1 MEKIRERINKR
12 AGLIAS
18 MEQMQKVDLNLLGE
32 SEHIPLTKEII
43 LKGVLRCSRRDFDS
57 VFWRHKANGKV
68 NRIRQNVKIRQ
79 MYFYFCKRLTNDSLK
94 EIGKV
99 KNGGKLFQLYDH
111 TTVIHA
117 VRSHENLIDCYK
129 SEKKLS
135 DTIIQYLKM

>member
-32 SEHIPLTKEII
+32 SEHIPLTKEVI
-43 LKGVLRCSRRDFDS
+43 LKGVLKCSRRDFDS

-68 NRIRQNVKIRQ
+68 NRIRHNVKIRQ

>member
-1 MEKIRERINKR
+1 MERVRERIKKR
-12 AGLIAS
+12 TLLIAK
-18 MEQMQKVDLNLLGE
+18 MEQLQKVDLNAIGE
-32 SEHIPLTKEII
+32 YEPRLITKEKI

-68 NRIRQNVKIRQ
+68 NRIRHNVKIRQ

-117 VRSHENLIDCYK
+117 VRSHENLIESYK

-135 DTIIQYLKM
+135 DSVMQYLRM

>member
-1 MEKIRERINKR
+1 MEIIRERIKKR
-12 AGLIAS
+12 ALLINK
-18 MEQMQKVDLNLLGE
+18 MEQLQKVDLNTIGE
-32 SEHIPLTKEII
+32 YEPRLITKEII

-68 NRIRQNVKIRQ
+68 NRIRHNVKIRQ

-117 VRSHENLIDCYK
+117 VSSHEDLIECYK

-135 DTIIQYLKM
+135 DSVMQYLRM

>member
-1 MEKIRERINKR
+1 MVKIRERINKR
-12 AGLIAS
+12 AGLIAK
-18 MEQMQKVDLNLLGE
+18 MEQLQKVDLNTLGE
-32 SEHIPLTKEII
+32 SEPTLLTKEII
-43 LKGVLRCSRRDFDS
+43 LKGVLRCCRRDFHS
-57 VFWRHKANGKV
+57 VFWRHESNGKV
-68 NRIRQNVKIRQ
+68 NRIRDNVKIRQ

-117 VRSHENLIDCYK
+117 VRSHENLIESYK

-135 DTIIQYLKM
+135 DSILQYLRM

>member
-1 MEKIRERINKR
+1 MEIIRERIKKR
-12 AGLIAS
+12 ASLIS
-18 MEQMQKVDLNLLGE
+18 KMEQLQKVDLNTLGE
-32 SEHIPLTKEII
+32 SEPRIITKEII

-68 NRIRQNVKIRQ
+68 NRIRHNVKIRQ

>member
-18 MEQMQKVDLNLLGE
+18 MEQMQKVDLSLLGE
-32 SEHIPLTKEII
+32 SEHIPLTKEVI
-43 LKGVLRCSRRDFDS
+43 LKGVLKCSRRDFDS

-68 NRIRQNVKIRQ
+68 NRIRHNVKIRQ

>member
-117 VRSHENLIDCYK
+117 VRSHENLVDSYK

-135 DTIIQYLKM
+135 DTIMQYLRM

>member
-1 MEKIRERINKR
+1 MEQIRERIKKR
-12 AGLIAS
+12 AELIAK
-18 MEQMQKVDLNLLGE
+18 MERLQKVDLNALGE
-32 SEHIPLTKEII
+32 YEPRLITKEII

-68 NRIRQNVKIRQ
+68 NRIRNNVKIRQ

-117 VRSHENLIDCYK
+117 VRSHENLIESYK

-135 DTIIQYLKM
+135 DSVMQYLRM